1 VHHLHSPTSRDTEQ
15 GVRNRI
21 NAFIENRTIHNANH
35 IIAVSSSL
43 QDYLIGY
50 GIDKNKISV
59 VWNGV
64 ETNKNAV
71 RHVANNHIV
80 VGTVALFRPRKGLE
94 VLIDAMA
101 QLVSQGQNVVLRAIG
116 EFETRDYK
124 EEILSLVQRHGIKEH
139 IEWMGFTDDVASEL
153 SRMDLF
159 VLPSLYGEGLP
170 MVVLEAMANKVPVIS
185 TRVEGVPEALPDSD
199 YGMLVEAGQSSQLA
213 ECIAALAKDDK
224 KRESFAESS
233 FQRQKDYFSA
243 ESMAQGV
250 AMVYEK
256 ILSDKDK
263 SS

>member
-1 VHHLHSPTSRDTEQ
+1 
-15 GVRNRI
+15 
-21 NAFIENRTIHNANH
+21 H
-35 IIAVSSSL
+35 IIAVSNSL

-50 GIDKNKISV
+50 GVDRSRISV

-64 ETNKNAV
+64 ETNKNIEKHAPKD
-71 RHVANNHIV
+71 RII

-101 QLVSQGQNVVLRAIG
+101 QLVSAGQNIVLRAVG

-124 EEILSLVQRHGIKEH
+124 EEVLSLVQHHGIEEH
-139 IEWMGFTDDVASEL
+139 IEWVGFTDDIASEF
-153 SRMDLF
+153 SCMDLF

-185 TRVEGVPEALPDSD
+185 TRVEGVPEALPDND
-199 YGMLVEAGQSSQLA
+199 YGMLVEPGQSTQLA
-213 ECIAALAKDDK
+213 ECIATLAKDEE
-224 KRESFAESS
+224 KRELLADNSY
-233 FQRQKDYFSA
+233 QRQKDYFSA
-243 ESMAQGV
+243 ESMAHGV

-256 ILSDKDK
+256 ILSDKDN